1 MKKQILHKK
10 VIAGKYKG
18 KTIILPSLDSTRSS
32 KSIVKES
39 FFNTIQFEIEGKNFI
54 EVFAGSGSI
63 GIEAL
68 SRGANKVTFIEKD
81 KSAFKILRQN
91 IESLDDPNYEIY
103 NGDSFEIFPT
113 LLKNLDN
120 SIIYLDPP
128 FMIREGYEEIYTKI
142 IDLIKFIE
150 KENCELIVI
159 EHQTGINFN
168 DTIGNYKKEK
178 IKIFGKTT
186 LSYFR

>member
-1 MKKQILHKK
+1 MKKNILSKK

-39 FFNTIQFEIEGKNFI
+39 FFNTIQFEIEGKYFV

-68 SRGANKVTFIEKD
+68 SRGADKVIFIEKD
-81 KSAFKILRQN
+81 RSAFKILKQN
-91 IESLDDPNYEIY
+91 LENLNDPNYELY

-113 LLKNLDN
+113 LLKNLEN

-128 FMIREGYEEIYTKI
+128 FMIREGYEEIYAKI
-142 IDLIKFIE
+142 IDLIQIVE
-150 KENCELIVI
+150 KKNCELIAI
-159 EHQTGINFN
+159 EHQTGIIFE
-168 DTIGNYKKEK
+168 DSIGSFKKEK
-178 IKIFGKTT
+178 SKVFGKTT
-186 LSYFR
+186 LS